1 MLNSLH
7 ITIEETVRIGNF
19 QSARSNCPFRE
30 DIMKILQV
38 TTVLVALVIAL
49 SGGIAHAK
57 ADTVALYTEAVM
69 TGDIPALETLLAP
82 NYWHINANGHIEDKE
97 HFINTIKSKELI
109 IDRLTFT
116 NARTAMI
123 SDAKLI
129 TGTGYL
135 KAKATPALP
144 EGLMRITVVVISNK
158 GREQVVLFQATPVIA
173 TEDCN
178 DGNCKIQ

>member
-1 MLNSLH
+1 M
-7 ITIEETVRIGNF
+7 NF
-19 QSARSNCPFRE
+19 LKSAF
-30 DIMKILQV
+30 
-38 TTVLVALVIAL
+38 LVCTLFLCL
-49 SGGIAHAK
+49 SAGQAHAK

-82 NYWHINANGHIEDKE
+82 NYWHIAGNGHIEDKE
-97 HFINTIKSKELI
+97 HFINTIKSKELV

-116 NARTAMI
+116 NARTALI
-123 SDAKLI
+123 SAATLT

-135 KAKATPALP
+135 KAKATPPLP
-144 EGLMRITVVVISNK
+144 QGLMRVTVVVVSNK

>member
-1 MLNSLH
+1 
-7 ITIEETVRIGNF
+7 
-19 QSARSNCPFRE
+19 
-30 DIMKILQV
+30 MKIFAAFFA
-38 TTVLVALVIAL
+38 ALMITL
-49 SGGIAHAK
+49 SGGLAQAK
-57 ADTVALYTEAVM
+57 PDTVELYTEAVM
-69 TGDIPALETLLAP
+69 IGDVPALETLLAP

-97 HFINTIKSKELI
+97 HFINTIKNKELV

-135 KAKATPALP
+135 QAKATPPLP
-144 EGLMRITVVVISNK
+144 QGLMRVTVVVVSNK